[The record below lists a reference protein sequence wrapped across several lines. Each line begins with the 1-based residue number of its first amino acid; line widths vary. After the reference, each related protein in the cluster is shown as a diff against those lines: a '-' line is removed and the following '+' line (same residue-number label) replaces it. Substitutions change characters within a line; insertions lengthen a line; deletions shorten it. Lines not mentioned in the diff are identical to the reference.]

1 MQREVY
7 ETLPPDDRGR
17 LISRRLGLALVRWH
31 GIYAGVEATWLRW
44 ATLDGT
50 LLLPTPQEALE
61 AETQRAEAET
71 QRAEAETRRAEAEAQ
86 RAETETQRA
95 DAEKQRADTEARRA
109 AVAEA
114 EIARLRALLA
124 SQGDSSINQ

>member
-44 ATLDGT
+44 ATLEGT

-61 AETQRAEAET
+61 AETQRAE
-71 QRAEAETRRAEAEAQ
+71 
-86 RAETETQRA
+86 TEKQRA
-95 DAEKQRADTEARRA
+95 DAEKQRADAEARRVA
-109 AVAEA
+109 AAEA